1 MSKSLDANIKKDL
14 EISQGIMGVPY
25 NKLMNIN
32 NAMDTNVVSI
42 IILIV
47 KNDFSH
53 NYKQDIKTFWIWTI
67 GTNYV
72 LHFNDKSSNKMLEDD
87 KKNYE

>member
-47 KNDFSH
+47 KNAFSH

-67 GTNYV
+67 GTNSLTSMINQV
-72 LHFNDKSSNKMLEDD
+72 IKC
-87 KKNYE
+87 

>member
-53 NYKQDIKTFWIWTI
+53 NYKQDIKTF
-67 GTNYV
+67 
-72 LHFNDKSSNKMLEDD
+72 
-87 KKNYE
+87 

>member
-47 KNDFSH
+47 KNAFSH
-53 NYKQDIKTFWIWTI
+53 NYKQDIKTF
-67 GTNYV
+67 
-72 LHFNDKSSNKMLEDD
+72 
-87 KKNYE
+87 